1 MSVLQ
6 KVKKRK
12 ATGLC
17 YIALF
22 VGVITV
28 CAWISLYI
36 GNIPVTLQTF
46 GVCFAAGFLGCKRGV
61 AAVGVYLALGFCG
74 VPVFAGFTGGIS
86 KLAMPTGGYL
96 LGFLPM
102 AFFVGL
108 FADIARRIKGKTGI
122 FLMLLGCVI
131 GVLVC
136 HAAGVGWFMLYSLQA
151 DGTANFLAALLI
163 CVLPYLPYDCLKI
176 VFAVFFTV
184 KLKRLIGAQKS

>member
-6 KVKKRK
+6 KVKKRR

-28 CAWISLYI
+28 CAWISLYV
-36 GNIPVTLQTF
+36 GHIPVTLQTF
-46 GVCFAAGFLGCKRGV
+46 GVCFAAGFLGWKRGV

-108 FADIARRIKGKTGI
+108 FADFARKTQGKTGV
-122 FLMLLGCVI
+122 FLMLLGCFI
-131 GVLVC
+131 GVLLC
-136 HAAGVGWFMLYSLQA
+136 NAAGVGWFMLYSLQA
-151 DGTANFLAALLI
+151 DGRVSFLAALLV

-176 VFAVFFTV
+176 VCAVFLTV
-184 KLKRLIGAQKS
+184 RLKKHLRSV